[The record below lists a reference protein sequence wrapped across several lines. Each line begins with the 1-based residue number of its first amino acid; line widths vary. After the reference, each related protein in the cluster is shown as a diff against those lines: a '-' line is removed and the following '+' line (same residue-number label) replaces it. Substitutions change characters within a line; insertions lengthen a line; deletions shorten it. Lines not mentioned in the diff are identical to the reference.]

1 MGRPG
6 PGMFASTTDE
16 WPTPARLFAALDA
29 EFRFTLDVCASE
41 SNAKCARY
49 FTREVDGLA
58 QDWGG
63 PAWMNPPYGVEIGKW
78 VAKAQRESRRSVVVC
93 LLPARTDTGWWHDH
107 VMRADEV
114 RFIRGRLSFGG
125 VRQEERRAASGA
137 HNAPFPSVVA
147 VFLPGIEGPPSCSAI
162 GRDGAACGAPA
173 LTLFDL
179 EAS

>member
-1 MGRPG
+1 MKGAS
-6 PGMFASTTDE
+6 GMFSSESAE
-16 WPTPARLFAALDA
+16 WPTPAPLFAALNA
-29 EFRFTLDVCASE
+29 EFRFELDACASAA
-41 SNAKCARY
+41 NAKCERFWDRAA
-49 FTREVDGLA
+49 DGLR
-58 QDWGG
+58 QDWDG
-63 PAWMNPPYGVEIGKW
+63 PTWMNPPYGAEIGKW

-107 VMRADEV
+107 VMRAAEV

-147 VFLPGIEGPPSCSAI
+147 VFRPGSSGPPACSAI
-162 GRDGAACGAPA
+162 TRDGIPCDEM
-173 LTLFDL
+173 TLFGL

>member
-1 MGRPG
+1 MGAPN

-16 WPTPARLFAALDA
+16 WPTPPRLFAALDA
-29 EFRFTLDVCASE
+29 EFRFSLDVCASA

-49 FTREVDGLA
+49 FTREADGLA
-58 QDWGG
+58 QDWPG
-63 PAWMNPPYGVEIGKW
+63 ACWMNPPYGVEIGKW

-93 LLPARTDTGWWHDH
+93 LVPARTDTGWWHDH
-107 VMRADEV
+107 VMRAAEV

-147 VFLPGIEGPPSCSAI
+147 VFRPGSSGPPVCSAI
-162 GRDGAACGAPA
+162 TRDGIPCDE
-173 LTLFDL
+173 LTLFGL
-179 EAS
+179 AAS

>member
-1 MGRPG
+1 MGAPNTG
-6 PGMFASTTDE
+6 LFTSTTDE
-16 WPTPARLFAALDA
+16 WPTPPRLFAALDA
-29 EFRFTLDVCASE
+29 EFRFTLDVCASA

-49 FTREVDGLA
+49 YTRAEDGLR
-58 QDWGG
+58 QDWTG
-63 PAWMNPPYGVEIGKW
+63 ACFMNPPYGVEIGKW
-78 VAKAQRESRRSVVVC
+78 AAKAQRESRRSVVVC

-107 VMRADEV
+107 VMRAAEV

-147 VFLPGIEGPPSCSAI
+147 VFRPGSSGPPVCSAI
-162 GRDGAACGAPA
+162 TRDGIPCGEM
-173 LTLFDL
+173 TLFGL